1 MRFYLDSVESVA
13 AIPVELVGMDSRL
26 IIKMAVDTGATLV
39 MVPWAVA
46 EFLGYDP
53 ATSKERVSI
62 TTAST
67 VEKAPLI
74 TLKEMTVLGQSL
86 KNVKVVIHDLPPESR
101 VDGLLGLSFLSRF
114 NLKMMFKEGYLELD

>member
-1 MRFYLDSVESVA
+1 MRFYLDSADSVA

-26 IIKMAVDTGATLV
+26 LIRMAVDTGATLV
-39 MVPWAVA
+39 MIPWKVA

-53 ATSKERVSI
+53 AISKEKVQV

-67 VEKAPLI
+67 VEKIPLI
-74 TLKEMTVLGQSL
+74 TIKDIIVLGKSL
-86 KNVKVVIHDLPPESR
+86 RNVKVAVHDLPPESA
-101 VDGLLGLSFLSRF
+101 VDGLLGLSFLSKF